1 MTLEGADALISSHL
15 VANWPHTP
23 IAWGNVE
30 PRAWTQP
37 GQPLLPEGDDDFLIV
52 RSELVRNQTVTVP
65 ATCVRSQVQYL
76 FSVCVK
82 QGTGTRQAKKWLDHL
97 VDLMENV
104 TLRDTDGTLRVSTMI
119 GSVGYAAENGWH
131 VEEASFMVY
140 FERHTPARGVA

>member
-1 MTLEGADALISSHL
+1 MNFESSDALVSTHL
-15 VANWPHTP
+15 SENWTHTP

-30 PRAWTQP
+30 PRAWAVP
-37 GQPLLPEGDDDFLIV
+37 GQPLLPEGEDDFLIV
-52 RSELVRNQTVTVP
+52 RSELVGNETITIP
-65 ATCVRSQVQYL
+65 AYCVRSQVQYL

-104 TLRDTDGTLRVSTMI
+104 TLRSTDGTLRVSTMI

-131 VEEASFMVY
+131 VEEASFMIY
-140 FERHTPARGVA
+140 FERYTTR

>member
-1 MTLEGADALISSHL
+1 MNLEGADALISQYL
-15 VANWPHTP
+15 VTNWPHTE
-23 IAWGNVE
+23 IAWQNVD

-37 GQPLLPEGDDDFLIV
+37 GQPLLPEGQADFLIV
-52 RSELVRNQTVTVP
+52 RSELVGNETVTVP

-97 VDLMENV
+97 VDLLENV
-104 TLRDTDGTLRVSTMI
+104 TLRDTSGTVRVSTMI

-131 VEEASFMVY
+131 VEEASFMIY
-140 FERHTPARGVA
+140 FERYTSARGVA

>member
-1 MTLEGADALISSHL
+1 MNLEGADALISGHL
-15 VANWPHTP
+15 VEGWTHTE
-23 IAWGNVE
+23 IAWQNVD

-37 GQPLLPEGDDDFLIV
+37 GQPLLPEGEEPFLIV
-52 RSELVRNQTVTVP
+52 RSELVGNETITVP

-97 VDLMENV
+97 VELLENV
-104 TLRDTDGTLRVSTMI
+104 TLRGTDGTLRVSTMI

-140 FERHTPARGVA
+140 FERHIPARGVA